1 MTQTIRDVM
10 TKKPVAL
17 DHTATVVDAARAM
30 REGNF
35 GTVIVVKN
43 GKVCGVVTDRDI
55 VIRAVAGSNDPRL
68 VTLGEIC
75 TEDVMTVG
83 PDEPLAKVI
92 MLMREKAIRR
102 VPVVEDGHPVG
113 VVSLGDLAKKNDEG
127 STLTEISAAKPSGG
141 GLSA

>member
-55 VIRAVAGSNDPRL
+55 VIRAVAGSHDPRL

-83 PDEPLAKVI
+83 PDEPLAQVI

-127 STLTEISAAKPSGG
+127 STLTEISSAKPNQ
-141 GLSA
+141 

>member
-55 VIRAVAGSNDPRL
+55 VIRAVAGSHDPRL
-68 VTLGEIC
+68 VTIGEIC

-83 PDEPLAKVI
+83 PDEPLAQVI

-127 STLTEISAAKPSGG
+127 STLTEISSAKPNQ
-141 GLSA
+141 

>member
-1 MTQTIRDVM
+1 MTQTVRDVM

-35 GTVIVVKN
+35 GTVIVVKE

-55 VIRAVAGSNDPRL
+55 VIRAVAASHDPRL

-75 TEDVMTVG
+75 TEDVMTVQS
-83 PDEPLAKVI
+83 DEPLAKVV

-102 VPVVEDGHPVG
+102 VPVVEDGRPVG
-113 VVSLGDLAKKNDEG
+113 VISLGDLARHNDEG
-127 STLTEISAAKPSGG
+127 STLADISAAPPSE
-141 GLSA
+141 